1 MMRGNHYRD
10 DLLAKFSPHLQGV
23 SPSGPF
29 AHLQANEQEE
39 FRILE
44 MAAIPG
50 GWETSHFRKQLGL
63 G

>member
-1 MMRGNHYRD
+1 MRGNHYCD
-10 DLLAKFSPHLQGV
+10 DLLAKFSPHLQSV

-39 FRILE
+39 FWILE

-50 GWETSHFRKQLGL
+50 GWETSHFRKQPGL